1 MNMIASRFIP
11 MFLEHYVK
19 HSKTS
24 LQEALSRPFLMC
36 LNIHALIIRI
46 AQVYKRAS

>member
-1 MNMIASRFIP
+1 MNLIAFRFIP
-11 MFLEHYVK
+11 MYLEHFVK
-19 HSKTS
+19 HSGTS

-46 AQVYKRAS
+46 AQV